1 MSFISENFLLETD
14 EAAMLYHEHAA
25 HLPIIDYHNHL
36 SPKELATDHHF
47 ATMTEAW
54 LQHDHYKWRAMRAMG
69 IEENYITG
77 SATDFE
83 KFQKWA
89 GIAPYTIR
97 NPLFHWTQLELK
109 RYFNI
114 DSMLSETNAEAIYQ
128 ETTAQ
133 LQSSSHS
140 ALGLLNMMKVEVVC
154 TTDDPIDNL
163 ECHQK
168 LRGMAAKLE
177 MRPTFRPDKAYAIA
191 NPEAYKIYLEKLGS
205 ASGRSINT
213 YADLLDALEDRI
225 SFFHDN
231 QCRVADHG
239 LEYLG
244 YFESPPCDIEVLF
257 SRILEGRVP
266 TSEEVHY
273 FQFHTLSL
281 LCPSYHKRGWVQQF
295 HLGALRNT
303 NLRMFDKLGTD
314 AGFDSIG
321 DFSQAQ
327 GLAKFL
333 SLLDSSDQLAKTI
346 LYNLNPSWNEVF
358 ATMAGNFNG
367 HGIKGKVQFG
377 SGWWYNDQLNGMEK
391 QLNVLSNMGVLS
403 CFVGMLT
410 DSRSLLS
417 FPRHEYFRRLLCNI
431 LGNEIKRGLLPHDID
446 HIGTIVQ
453 DICYFNAKNYFDFKH
468 IE

>member
-1 MSFISENFLLETD
+1 
-14 EAAMLYHEHAA
+14 YHEHAA
-25 HLPIIDYHNHL
+25 NLPIIDYHNHL

-114 DSMLSETNAEAIYQ
+114 DSMLSETNAEAIYE
-128 ETTAQ
+128 ETTAL

-154 TTDDPIDNL
+154 TTDDPIDHL
-163 ECHQK
+163 EYHQK
-168 LRGMAAKLE
+168 LMGIGTDLQ

-191 NPEAYKIYLEKLGS
+191 NPKAYKIYLEKLEN

-225 SFFHDN
+225 SFFHEN

-266 TSEEVHY
+266 SLEEVHY
-273 FQFHTLSL
+273 FQFHTLTI

-303 NLRMFDKLGTD
+303 NQRMFDKLGAD

-358 ATMAGNFNG
+358 ATMAGNFYG

-377 SGWWYNDQLNGMEK
+377 SGWWYNDQLNGMER

-431 LGNEIKRGLLPHDID
+431 LGNEIKRGLLPNDMD
-446 HIGTIVQ
+446 LIGTIVQ

-468 IE
+468 IK